1 MIKTIRRFTTIA
13 KLLPD
18 ISVGVFP
25 PTYWVLKRG
34 KVIDKKEKGGPIA
47 ILLQWRLASERRD
60 VSAFSGLVDEQAT
73 VYVSF
78 PTWLSLPSRR

>member
-25 PTYWVLKRG
+25 PTYLVLKRG
-34 KVIDKKEKGGPIA
+34 IDKKEKGGPIA
-47 ILLQWRLASERRD
+47 ILLQ
-60 VSAFSGLVDEQAT
+60 
-73 VYVSF
+73 
-78 PTWLSLPSRR
+78 